1 MACMGRILTVKR
13 LSSFHPGLM
22 GDPSEREKSP
32 ARAKSTGNAGGKRSR
47 VFLQDCPKKP
57 AYGIFGNAQKSL
69 MLFVGSGALQHPPLP
84 RGHLPVETGAQMV
97 SKKT

>member
-1 MACMGRILTVKR
+1 MACMGRIPTVKR

-22 GDPSEREKSP
+22 EGSIRKKKSP
-32 ARAKSTGNAGGKRSR
+32 TGTKSTGEAWGNRSR

-69 MLFVGSGALQHPPLP
+69 MLCVGSGALQHPPLP